1 MFTFDGVENFNQVGA
16 SMSKLHTNSKLIHLE
31 KNFSRETGAITPPI
45 FLTST
50 FASGNEE
57 GFDYTRSGNPNFR
70 NLAESVALLEGAKY
84 ATVFGSGVAAMTAVM
99 STAKSGMKIAAEQNL
114 YGCTI
119 RLFDQVFRNFGVHSC
134 YLDFSSPGV
143 FAALDE
149 IRPDIVWL
157 ESPTNPC
164 LKVIDLAAV
173 GSYCRDHNIVLVVDN
188 TFASSALQKPL
199 ELGATLSLQSL
210 TKYANGHCD
219 ALAGAVATNSQ
230 EWFERLEF
238 AQKALG
244 LQPSPMDCWLVSR
257 GLKTY
262 PLRIKAQSE
271 SALHLARSLEEDA
284 AFAGVYYPLLESNPD
299 YQLARRQMKA
309 GSGVVSVQLQGD
321 HNETVEF
328 LRNLQLFTVAE
339 SLGGFESLVCHPFS
353 MTHASVPT
361 ELKLGAGITK
371 NLVRFSVGLEEVEDL
386 LADIKQAIPKSVR
399 DRVHKGRSTSST
411 CSKEVT
417 SPSESYVFECL

>member
-1 MFTFDGVENFNQVGA
+1 
-16 SMSKLHTNSKLIHLE
+16 MSELHTNSKLIHLE
-31 KNFSRETGAITPPI
+31 KNFSKETGAVTPPI

-70 NLAESVALLEGAKY
+70 NLAQSVALLEGAKY
-84 ATVFGSGVAAMTAVM
+84 ASVFGSGVAAMTAVM

-134 YLDFSSPGV
+134 YLDFSRPEI
-143 FAALDE
+143 FTALDE

-173 GSYCRDHNIVLVVDN
+173 GTYCQEKDIILVVDN
-188 TFASSALQKPL
+188 TFASSAIQKPL
-199 ELGATLSLQSL
+199 EFGATLSLQSL

-219 ALAGAVATNSQ
+219 ALAGAVATNSK

-271 SALHLARSLEEDA
+271 SALRLARALEEDT
-284 AFAGVYYPLLESNPD
+284 AFENVYYPLLESHPD
-299 YQLARRQMKA
+299 YELALRQMKA
-309 GSGVVSVQLQGD
+309 GSGVVAVQLKGD
-321 HNETVEF
+321 QEETLEF
-328 LRNLQLFTVAE
+328 LRNLNLFTVAE

-353 MTHASVPT
+353 MTHASVPL
-361 ELKLGAGITK
+361 ELKLGAGITR
-371 NLVRFSVGLEEVEDL
+371 NLVRFSVGLEDVDDL
-386 LADIKQAIPKSVR
+386 LADIKQSIPKSVR
-399 DRVHKGRSTSST
+399 DRLCKARTTSRG
-411 CSKEVT
+411 CLKQPSK
-417 SPSESYVFECL
+417 PSQNLLSDCL